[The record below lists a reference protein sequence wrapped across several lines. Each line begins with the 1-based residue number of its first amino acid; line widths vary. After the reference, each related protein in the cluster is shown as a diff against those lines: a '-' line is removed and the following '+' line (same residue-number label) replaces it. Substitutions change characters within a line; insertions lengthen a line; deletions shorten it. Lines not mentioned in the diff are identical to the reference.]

1 MADNNSKDNSKDE
14 ILEYMRGG
22 FDLVFTRF
30 DRLELKMDRAEII
43 SSEHAA
49 EIEGINK
56 KIKKLDQKIDELA
69 NRLEL
74 PSVILRNHEKR
85 ITTLETARA
94 S

>member
-49 EIEGINK
+49 EIEGTNK